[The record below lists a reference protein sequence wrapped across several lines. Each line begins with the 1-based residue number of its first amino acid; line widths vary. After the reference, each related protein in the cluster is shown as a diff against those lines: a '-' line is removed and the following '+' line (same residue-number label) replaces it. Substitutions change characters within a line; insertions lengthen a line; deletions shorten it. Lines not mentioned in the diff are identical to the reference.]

1 MTTEIFIDIEN
12 TIIDD
17 LFSMNLMHV
26 QADRIRQW
34 LGDYADAK
42 VNLFTWGWKTHEEI
56 DQNIVNWLFNVLEV
70 PAKNRGVVWTKDDS
84 INCVF
89 KNKWVNTTDEI
100 ELEDLHI
107 PGAMKRF
114 GMEKP
119 VCFIQQCKDMIGFDT
134 CVDNTDTWQFIL
146 IDDLNPQ
153 GFVDERRITQLNH
166 NVEMNVMF
174 LNPADL

>member
-1 MTTEIFIDIEN
+1 MILFIDIEN
-12 TIIDD
+12 TVIDD
-17 LFSMNLMHV
+17 LCSCNLMFE
-26 QADRIRQW
+26 QCERIKNFVHAARP
-34 LGDYADAK
+34 DK
-42 VNLFTWGWKTHEEI
+42 VNIFTWGWKEHSEI
-56 DQNIVNWLFNVLEV
+56 KDYIVDWIFNALEI
-70 PAKNRGVVWTKDDS
+70 PTEQRGIVWTKDDS
-84 INCVF
+84 IQCAFNH
-89 KNKWVNTTDEI
+89 KWVNTTDEV
-100 ELEDLHI
+100 ELEDLHL
-107 PGAMKRF
+107 PGAMTRF

-153 GFVDERRITQLNH
+153 GFIDERRITQLNH